1 MSQSQ
6 DYGFCPNCGAVSRN
20 GVCTS
25 CGYKKR
31 NGKFNKPSG
40 DVLGTSDSTKTVF
53 DYTSPENNSPSSYI
67 SSSSGLKIGASS
79 GKNGA
84 GFFAFAS
91 VAAIVI
97 FSLVFLIYHSF
108 RFGDTGEEK
117 TTSVTSA
124 VRGNVSSA
132 STSLE
137 TSTSDDSSLKIED
150 WESDAS
156 EYFSYRLYK
165 SMDTFTE
172 ADKTAYAEAAD
183 YEYWDEYDY
192 YVYSDCIRT
201 DLDYKIINN
210 VWKYNGYKAEEYG
223 EGYPEDAFIRFE
235 YFTLESDTLDFVDEI
250 NDIIK
255 DTTTYM
261 CDYYDGFSDYLGEGE
276 VFYGEGFVYVAYMSE
291 DVLSL
296 IFTYDGYFYDEDS
309 EEEEEEDPVFYTMK
323 SVNFDMKT
331 GEILDMPKLSMPENE
346 LADKIIKDVNT
357 QYNTDMLEYLSKDE
371 LVDAFANEEIYW
383 FFNPMGVE
391 FVYCFPDL
399 YGYYSCTE
407 DPNVVFEK

>member
-31 NGKFNKPSG
+31 NGMFNKPSG
-40 DVLGTSDSTKTVF
+40 NAGDVSEPAKTVF
-53 DYTSPENNSPSSYI
+53 DYTSPENDSSSTYI
-67 SSSSGLKIGASS
+67 SPASGRKAGTSSAKS
-79 GKNGA
+79 GA

-91 VAAIVI
+91 VAGIVI
-97 FSLVFLIYHSF
+97 FLLVFLIYHSY
-108 RFGDTGEEK
+108 RFGDAGEEK

-124 VRGNVSSA
+124 VRGSVSTA
-132 STSLE
+132 STSTK
-137 TSTSDDSSLKIED
+137 TSASEESSIKIED
-150 WESDAS
+150 WGADSSDV
-156 EYFSYRLYK
+156 FSYRLYK
-165 SMDTFTE
+165 SLDTFVDAE
-172 ADKTAYAEAAD
+172 QTAYAEASE
-183 YEYWDEYDY
+183 YEYFDDYDY
-192 YVYSDCIRT
+192 YVYTDCIRT
-201 DLDYKIINN
+201 DLDYKIVNN
-210 VWKYNGYKAEEYG
+210 LWKYNGYKAEEYG

-250 NDIIK
+250 NEIIK

-261 CDYYDGFSDYLGEGE
+261 CDYYDAFCEYLGEDE

-296 IFTYDGYFYDEDS
+296 IFTYDGYFYDEES

-331 GEILDMPKLSMPENE
+331 GEILDMPKLSLPENE
-346 LADKIIKDVNT
+346 IADKIIEDVNA
-357 QYNTDMLEYLSKDE
+357 QYNSDMLEYVSKDE
-371 LVDAFANEEIYW
+371 LVDALVNEEVYW
-383 FFNPMGVE
+383 FYNPVGVE
-391 FVYCFPDL
+391 FVYVFPDL

-407 DPNVVFEK
+407 DPDVVFEK

>member
-31 NGKFNKPSG
+31 NGMFNKPSG
-40 DVLGTSDSTKTVF
+40 DGGSASEPSKTVF
-53 DYTSPENNSPSSYI
+53 DYTAPENSSASSYI
-67 SSSSGLKIGASS
+67 NPVSGRKADTSFAKS
-79 GKNGA
+79 GA

-91 VAAIVI
+91 VAGIVI
-97 FSLVFLIYHSF
+97 FLLIFLVYHNY
-108 RFGDTGEEK
+108 RFGDTKEQTAPSGIE
-117 TTSVTSA
+117 A
-124 VRGNVSSA
+124 VRGTVSTA
-132 STSLE
+132 STSSKASVSE
-137 TSTSDDSSLKIED
+137 DPSLSIED
-150 WESDAS
+150 WDSDS
-156 EYFSYRLYK
+156 MDVFSYRLYR
-165 SMDTFTE
+165 SLDTFVDTE
-172 ADKTAYAEAAD
+172 QTGYAEASE
-183 YEYWDEYDY
+183 YEHYDDYDY

-201 DLDYKIINN
+201 DLDYRMVNK

-235 YFTLESDTLDFVDEI
+235 YFTIESDNLKFVDGI
-250 NDIIK
+250 NAIID

-261 CDYYDGFSDYLGEGE
+261 CDYYEGFCDYLGENE

-309 EEEEEEDPVFYTMK
+309 EEEEDEEPVFYTMK

-346 LADKIIKDVNT
+346 LADKIMEDINS
-357 QYNTDMLEYLSKDE
+357 QYNTDVLEYMSKDD
-371 LVDAFANEEIYW
+371 LVDAFMDEDIYW
-383 FFNPMGVE
+383 FFNPVGVE

-407 DPNVVFEK
+407 DPNVVFAK